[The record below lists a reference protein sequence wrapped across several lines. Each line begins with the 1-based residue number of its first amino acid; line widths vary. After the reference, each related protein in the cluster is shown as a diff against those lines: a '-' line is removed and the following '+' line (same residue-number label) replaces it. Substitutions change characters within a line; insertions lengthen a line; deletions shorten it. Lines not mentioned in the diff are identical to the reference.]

1 MIMHYI
7 NKNTFAAASESEV
20 WNPQAQDL
28 PLASSLVERVCRF
41 MERYPLP
48 LAGGEQGATAS
59 AETAV
64 CLDPRTTAPSY
75 ASKALGAFSDLP
87 YQESR
92 KRAAG

>member
-64 CLDPRTTAPSY
+64 CLDPRTTAP
-75 ASKALGAFSDLP
+75 KARGAVSDLP